1 MTPFWLTDVLNGSVG
16 ILSTAWDSHTKK
28 RSFASNSRNTLLHFI
43 MVLPR
48 NSIKVI
54 LEQPLIHDHVRN
66 LFTEENL

>member
-1 MTPFWLTDVLNGSVG
+1 LTDVLNGSVG
-16 ILSTAWDSHTKK
+16 ILPTAWDHTQKK
-28 RSFASNSRNTLLHFI
+28 VSCFQQTETLLHFI

-54 LEQPLIHDHVRN
+54 LEQPLIHDHTRN